1 MNAPIKKKDDMAMS
15 DQFSGDLSRNEVEM
29 DLSKFLEIMKDN
41 SDLKDQIRDLQ
52 GPAQAEKVNPY
63 QRWIHMAKT
72 VDAWRIFPRV
82 FVSVYIVLLYDVVTW
97 FMTIEEP
104 NLEQSALVSIV
115 VGAMAAVFGI
125 YAGTSGQSKKFK
137 GED

>member
-1 MNAPIKKKDDMAMS
+1 MDDQLIKKKID
-15 DQFSGDLSRNEVEM
+15 
-29 DLSKFLEIMKDN
+29 LEIEVTPN
-41 SDLKDQIRDLQ
+41 NI
-52 GPAQAEKVNPY
+52 GINPY
-63 QRWIHMAKT
+63 HKWIHLAKT
-72 VDAWRIFPRV
+72 VDAWRIFPRI
-82 FVSVYIVLLYDVVTW
+82 FVSVYIMLLYEVVTW
-97 FMTIEEP
+97 FMTLEEP

>member
-1 MNAPIKKKDDMAMS
+1 MAMS

>member
-1 MNAPIKKKDDMAMS
+1 MEETVKKKI
-15 DQFSGDLSRNEVEM
+15 DLE
-29 DLSKFLEIMKDN
+29 LEITPN
-41 SDLKDQIRDLQ
+41 NL
-52 GPAQAEKVNPY
+52 GVNPFH
-63 QRWIHMAKT
+63 RWIHLART
-72 VDAWRIFPRV
+72 VDAWRIFPRI

-137 GED
+137 GEEE

>member
-1 MNAPIKKKDDMAMS
+1 MDNEPIKRKI
-15 DQFSGDLSRNEVEM
+15 DLEVEVTPNN
-29 DLSKFLEIMKDN
+29 L
-41 SDLKDQIRDLQ
+41 
-52 GPAQAEKVNPY
+52 GVNPFH
-63 QRWIHMAKT
+63 RWIHLART
-72 VDAWRIFPRV
+72 VDAWRIFPRI

-97 FMTIEEP
+97 FMTLEEP

-137 GED
+137 GEEE

>member
-1 MNAPIKKKDDMAMS
+1 MG

-41 SDLKDQIRDLQ
+41 SDLKDKIRELQ
-52 GPAQAEKVNPY
+52 EPEKVNPF
-63 QRWIHMAKT
+63 QKWIHLAKT
-72 VDAWRIFPRV
+72 IDAWRIFPRV
-82 FVSVYIVLLYDVVTW
+82 FVGVYIYLLYAVVMW
-97 FMTIEEP
+97 FMTIDEP
-104 NLEQSALVSIV
+104 NLEQAGLVSVV

-137 GED
+137 GEG

>member
-1 MNAPIKKKDDMAMS
+1 VDEPIKKKVDI
-15 DQFSGDLSRNEVEM
+15 E
-29 DLSKFLEIMKDN
+29 LEITPN
-41 SDLKDQIRDLQ
+41 NI
-52 GPAQAEKVNPY
+52 GVNPY
-63 QRWIHMAKT
+63 QRWIHLAKT

-97 FMTIEEP
+97 FMTLGEP

-137 GED
+137 GEEE

>member
-1 MNAPIKKKDDMAMS
+1 MNEEVNTQETVEPAIKRKLELDIDVSPQYLS
-15 DQFSGDLSRNEVEM
+15 D
-29 DLSKFLEIMKDN
+29 
-41 SDLKDQIRDLQ
+41 
-52 GPAQAEKVNPY
+52 NPF
-63 QRWIHMAKT
+63 QKWIHLAKT

-82 FVSVYIVLLYDVVTW
+82 FVSVYIILLYKVVTW
-97 FMTIEEP
+97 FMDIPEP
-104 NLEQSALVSIV
+104 NLEQAGLVSIV